1 MEYVLVT
8 GGLGFIGSHIC
19 VELLQ
24 QNYNVIVIDNL
35 SNSKIETRNQI
46 NKITN
51 KKFIFYNFDICDNI
65 SLNKIFKIFNIT
77 STIHLA
83 GLKSVNESISDP
95 LLYYNTNITS
105 TINLLKNINKHKIK
119 KFIFS
124 SSSTVYGSQLDM
136 PLYETNKT
144 GENITNPYGKSK
156 YMIEEIISDFSKTS
170 ECKFIILRYF
180 NPIGAHSS
188 GLIGENPNNIPN
200 NLMPY
205 ILRVVSGDY
214 KELKIYGNNYNTP
227 DGTCIRDFIH
237 VVDLAKAHIKS
248 LEYNNINNIEVFNI
262 GTGKGTSV
270 IELINTFIKVNQV
283 DIPYVFDKRRD
294 GDLPISFTNTDKANK
309 LLNWYAEK
317 NINDMCIDSY
327 NFIKMNKVQEK
338 IVSNFTSIE

>member
-51 KKFIFYNFDICDNI
+51 KKFIFYNFDMCDNI

-338 IVSNFTSIE
+338 VVSNFTSIE

>member
-24 QNYNVIVIDNL
+24 QNYNIIVIDNL
-35 SNSKIETRNQI
+35 SNSKIEIRNQI

-51 KKFIFYNFDICDNI
+51 KKFIFYNFDICDNL
-65 SLNKIFKIFNIT
+65 SLNKIFKIFTIT
-77 STIHLA
+77 SIIHLA

-95 LLYYNTNITS
+95 LLYYDTNITS
-105 TINLLKNINKHKIK
+105 TINLLKNINKYKIK

-227 DGTCIRDFIH
+227 DGTCVRDFIH

-248 LEYNNINNIEVFNI
+248 LEYNNINNIETFNI

-283 DIPYVFDKRRD
+283 DIPYVFDKKRD

-327 NFIKMNKVQEK
+327 NFIKINKAQEK
-338 IVSNFTSIE
+338 VASNSTSIE